1 LNFEC
6 KQLDITNDFD
16 FGCTISFSDTIEKF
30 NENQTIEE
38 LIKSQEKYLLI
49 QRSFPEDEDGIDW
62 YTIESSEIEIN
73 FSQKDDIYVKLCKKE
88 IEINCSG
95 ITMVIGLK
103 LSDKEYSKL
112 DNTLRSCFKDKVVM
126 MKE

>member
-38 LIKSQEKYLLI
+38 LIKSQEKI
-49 QRSFPEDEDGIDW
+49 PFDSKK
-62 YTIESSEIEIN
+62 
-73 FSQKDDIYVKLCKKE
+73 FS
-88 IEINCSG
+88 
-95 ITMVIGLK
+95 
-103 LSDKEYSKL
+103 
-112 DNTLRSCFKDKVVM
+112 
-126 MKE
+126 